1 MKFAI
6 NLTNNRAKLSKTAKS
21 KTKKSAKPLLKFIK
35 I

>member
-21 KTKKSAKPLLKFIK
+21 KAKNQPNHYPNL
-35 I
+35 